1 MELPSSRGPWF
12 IHSPQPPGVGLVESH
27 TITGKAGG
35 LPQAIHAAFSWHPIS
50 ASPVHLMME
59 WSHPF
64 PSISWHLKTQASLP
78 FLSSPLLQGIP
89 MLFCL
94 I

>member
-12 IHSPQPPGVGLVESH
+12 VHSPQSPGVGLVESH
-27 TITGKAGG
+27 AITGKAGG
-35 LPQAIHAAFSWHPIS
+35 PPQAINAAFSWHLVP

-59 WSHPF
+59 QSRPL
-64 PSISWHLKTQASLP
+64 PSISQHLKTQASLP
-78 FLSSPLLQGIP
+78 FLSSPRLQGIL